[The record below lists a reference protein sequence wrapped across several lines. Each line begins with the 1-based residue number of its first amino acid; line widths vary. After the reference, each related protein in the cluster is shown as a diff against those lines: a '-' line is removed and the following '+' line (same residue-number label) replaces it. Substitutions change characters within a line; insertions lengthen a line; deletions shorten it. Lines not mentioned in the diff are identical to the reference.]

1 MLSAADRAEGN
12 PREENSRGKAWESG
26 GQAMFEKYG
35 VSQSNTSREAAER
48 FLSKLPNIHQDLG
61 GARHQNRDECQ
72 TAFGLPKLRI
82 Q

>member
-1 MLSAADRAEGN
+1 MLRAADRAEGN

-48 FLSKLPNIHQDLG
+48 F
-61 GARHQNRDECQ
+61 
-72 TAFGLPKLRI
+72 
-82 Q
+82 